1 MIHMPAPICRNCN
14 SELPPYAFSFCPQCG
29 MSVSS
34 SSNRRTIVNDRLSR
48 NFYKVFR
55 DLPDKSYEGG
65 GTAISVVR
73 NNMPENARQLF
84 LKIADNSDTVLST
97 FKNLIE
103 NFDKLPAD
111 KKNELLQKITNESKD
126 PALIA
131 FANQLIKNSPE
142 MIQVAIEVGKVI
154 KEGKLAIAKE
164 LIKNS
169 PKIAEVAIG
178 FTPFNPYSKL
188 VGKAVENIVEV
199 TRPSDRW
206 GPPVAC
212 FVV

>member
-1 MIHMPAPICRNCN
+1 MSVPICKNCN

-29 MSVSS
+29 MPVSS
-34 SSNRRTIVNDRLSR
+34 SASRRSIVNDRLPR

-55 DLPDKSYEGG
+55 DIPDKSYEGG
-65 GTAISVVR
+65 GMAISAVR
-73 NNMPENARQLF
+73 NSMPKNARQLF

-142 MIQVAIEVGKVI
+142 MIQVAMELGKI
-154 KEGKLAIAKE
+154 CKEGKLAIANE

-178 FTPFNPYSKL
+178 FTPLNPYSKV
-188 VGKAVENIVEV
+188 VGKAVEKVVEV
-199 TRPSDRW
+199 RARRKAMGHGLDS
-206 GPPVAC
+206 
-212 FVV
+212 FM